1 MAEKSFKTN
10 PVAGKTP
17 FSGSRY
23 EDDYIDV
30 LTRELDKS
38 VKKVS
43 EVSINKI
50 MEKENVRKDYKGLEE
65 LAKSIEEKG
74 LLQPITLKKLEN
86 EKDKYEIVFG
96 HRRYRAMSLLF
107 KNHGEKYSKIQAIVL
122 GDENMSEDEIKEVQ
136 LVENIQREDLS
147 QYELKEALEVLKKQG
162 LSHKEIAGKLGK
174 SEGYVKNI
182 FQAIKQIKDNSEI
195 EELLKSHTGVTLKDI
210 QIVNPLPSKNQIAL
224 LKEKAEGK
232 IKTRKE
238 LESRMFSLREEL
250 SDKDSERYEA
260 KKNYDFMSM
269 TSNKVKIKS
278 FSFDIVEIQKDKE
291 KKEKII
297 SLLENTI
304 KLLEG
309 SKNLELKK
317 D

>member
-162 LSHKEIAGKLGK
+162 LSHKEIGDKLGK
-174 SEGYVKNI
+174 SEQYVKHI
-182 FQAIKQIKDNSEI
+182 FSTIKQINNN
-195 EELLKSHTGVTLKDI
+195 EELDSLLKSATGGTFGITLADI
-210 QIVNPLPSKNQIAL
+210 RVVSPLPAKNQIAL

-250 SDKDSERYEA
+250 SNKDSERYEA

-278 FSFDIVEIQKDKE
+278 FSFDIVEIQKDQGE
-291 KKEKII
+291 KR
-297 SLLENTI
+297 EN
-304 KLLEG
+304 
-309 SKNLELKK
+309 N
-317 D
+317 